1 MHRNLFEEI
10 GVSIN
15 ISIVASDDSVTPLLL
30 SWSLVGILKSRK

>member
-10 GVSIN
+10 GAIS
-15 ISIVASDDSVTPLLL
+15 ISIVASDGSVTPLLL